1 MLQEVRTSSY
11 YIILYYFVLV
21 HIIKFSNLNKID
33 NVSKFDFQMTNV
45 YICRILSGDVLVL
58 TALMSGGK
66 HVERMAR
73 LLVNISGRKFSC

>member
-1 MLQEVRTSSY
+1 MGIVCE
-11 YIILYYFVLV
+11 
-21 HIIKFSNLNKID
+21 NLTFARIYLPLL
-33 NVSKFDFQMTNV
+33 S
-45 YICRILSGDVLVL
+45 ILSGDVLVL

>member
-1 MLQEVRTSSY
+1 M
-11 YIILYYFVLV
+11 
-21 HIIKFSNLNKID
+21 
-33 NVSKFDFQMTNV
+33 SKFDFQMTNV
-45 YICRILSGDVLVL
+45 YICKILSGDVLVL

>member
-1 MLQEVRTSSY
+1 MLQEVGTSSY
-11 YIILYYFVLV
+11 YSVFCLV
-21 HIIKFSNLNKID
+21 HVIKFSNLNKIN

-45 YICRILSGDVLVL
+45 YICTILSGDVLVL